1 MQTIKMLLTY
11 DIKPDLQDRYYQFML
26 GEMVPTLQSMGLMM
40 GGAWHTAYGDY
51 PVRLVEFL
59 AEDREALDKVI
70 ETPTFERLES
80 ELLRYVENYR
90 RRTVPVRDNVFQF

>member
-26 GEMVPTLQSMGLMM
+26 GEMVPTLQSLGLMM

-59 AEDREALDKVI
+59 AEDREALDKVL
-70 ETPTFERLES
+70 ETPAFDRLES
-80 ELLRYVENYR
+80 ELQRYVENYKR
-90 RRTVPVRDNVFQF
+90 RSVPLRDNVFQF